1 MLHVPEMTVY
11 FVPNVTIYATIE
23 AARRERERERER
35 EGEFSFR
42 GGDTK

>member
-23 AARRERERERER
+23 AAGQAGERER

-42 GGDTK
+42 RGDTK